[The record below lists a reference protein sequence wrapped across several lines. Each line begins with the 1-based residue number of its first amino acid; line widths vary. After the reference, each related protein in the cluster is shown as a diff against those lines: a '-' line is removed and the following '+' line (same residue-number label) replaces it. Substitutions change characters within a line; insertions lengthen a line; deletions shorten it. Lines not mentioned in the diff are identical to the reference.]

1 MVCYCVNH
9 SNDNEICW
17 WLGTATS
24 GASNYPG
31 VHCREDARGMVMM
44 KIDEFIEKVN
54 ERDGMRAK
62 KTAEGIVIGT
72 PNNIGIFNIPE
83 DATNFI
89 EIDTWATSNS
99 LYWKKPDREYLSSLI
114 EEFLHT
120 PIKERFPE
128 KKYRLRW
135 LNDMDGDPNYA
146 DYSHGTWFWETN
158 KDDAKIYTEK
168 ELQQLKINN
177 PRFAPAIDAMKEL
190 VEDE

>member
-1 MVCYCVNH
+1 
-9 SNDNEICW
+9 
-17 WLGTATS
+17 
-24 GASNYPG
+24 
-31 VHCREDARGMVMM
+31 M

-72 PNNIGIFNIPE
+72 PNNMGIFNIPE

-99 LYWKKPDREYLSSLI
+99 LYWKKPDRECLSALI

-120 PIKERFPE
+120 PIEERFPE
-128 KKYRLRW
+128 KEWYLCIGVNSKGHKVYLVR
-135 LNDMDGDPNYA
+135 
-146 DYSHGTWFWETN
+146 DYDAREIVTNIN
-158 KDDAKIYTEK
+158 KDCMSLFTDRQVEELKK
-168 ELQQLKINN
+168 EFPKL
-177 PRFAPAIDAMKEL
+177 APAIDAMKKP

>member
-1 MVCYCVNH
+1 
-9 SNDNEICW
+9 
-17 WLGTATS
+17 
-24 GASNYPG
+24 
-31 VHCREDARGMVMM
+31 M

-99 LYWKKPDREYLSSLI
+99 LYWKKPDREYLSALI

-120 PIKERFPE
+120 PINERFPE

-135 LNDMDGDPNYA
+135 VDDNDGTSNYL
-146 DYSHGTWFWETN
+146 DYLAGEWRLFSNEDVHIFTET
-158 KDDAKIYTEK
+158 

-177 PRFAPAIDAMKEL
+177 PRFAPVIDAIKEL
-190 VEDE
+190 VEDD

>member
-1 MVCYCVNH
+1 
-9 SNDNEICW
+9 
-17 WLGTATS
+17 
-24 GASNYPG
+24 
-31 VHCREDARGMVMM
+31 M

-99 LYWKKPDREYLSSLI
+99 LYWKKPDREYLSALI

-135 LNDMDGDPNYA
+135 IDDPNGNKNYLFI
-146 DYSHGTWFWETN
+146 DENYLWGFWQTGD
-158 KDDAKIYTEK
+158 KSATFTESA
-168 ELQQLKINN
+168 LDQLKRDN
-177 PRFAPAIDAMKEL
+177 PRLAPAIDAMKEPA
-190 VEDE
+190 EDE